1 MPLKFNVV
9 DRVPTYPGRVKMVPV
24 SGQTNTYDMTRADLP
39 VQAGTPINKE
49 LFDSK
54 ADGLKESVTVYVSK
68 SGSDSSGN
76 GTSSAPYLTIK
87 KAIDSLPKVLNGFH
101 AQIDIGAGNY
111 EERVTIDSFI
121 GGRITLGV
129 SGRSVTV
136 RGVSIMS
143 SNSVRLAIPYI
154 VYSASVSGEGA
165 GLYMSYGSNLQ
176 IISELT
182 VNMLNSTNYGIAVEH
197 GSVLTTVNVPVNV
210 NNCGRAAVMSTYGAT
225 MVLSNITGTGNT
237 NFGLAATLGGMIAYQ
252 AKSITGSSGDY
263 QQSGGR
269 ILTGTGG

>member
-9 DRVPTYPGRVKMVPV
+9 DRVPTYPGRVKLVPV

-68 SGSDSSGN
+68 SGSDTSGN

-87 KAIDSLPKVLNGFH
+87 KAIDSIPKVLNGFH
-101 AQIDIGAGNY
+101 AQIDIGAGTY
-111 EERVTIDSFI
+111 EERVSIDSFV

-129 SGRSVTV
+129 SGRTVTV

-143 SNSVRLAIPYI
+143 SNSVRIAISNI
-154 VYSASVSGEGA
+154 TYSSSVSGEGA

-176 IISELT
+176 IISALT
-182 VNMLNSTNYGIAVEH
+182 VNMANSTNYGIAVEH
-197 GSVLTTVNVPVNV
+197 GSVLNTINVPVTV

-225 MVLSNITGTGNT
+225 CVLSNIQGSGNT
-237 NFGLAATLGGMIAYQ
+237 NFGLAATLGGIIAYQ
-252 AKSITGSSGDY
+252 VKSITGTSGDY
-263 QQSGGR
+263 SQHGGR
-269 ILTGTGG
+269 IFSGTG